1 MSQIDHDTQEFP
13 VEEGESSN
21 ILEYLKE
28 LQTGEIRYLSKRSER
43 NGGGYAVDLHKL
55 TEIVQVRSIEDAIY
69 LKLDSV
75 GLRIWRLVML
85 KGPLEDKHV

>member
-1 MSQIDHDTQEFP
+1 MSQIDHNTQEFP

-21 ILEYLKE
+21 IIEYLKE

-43 NGGGYAVDLHKL
+43 GGGGYAVDLHKL
-55 TEIVQVRSIEDAIY
+55 TEVVQVKAIEDAIFE
-69 LKLDSV
+69 KLDSV
-75 GLRIWRLVML
+75 ALRIWRLVLL